1 MLALLPLTPLTSL
14 RSLSPPLQELSARP
28 CRGPSHR
35 QPVVVH
41 TRASLCRTTKQQP
54 KRDVS
59 VAARVVAENPT
70 APEVKAGQQARFCIL
85 QTVVCESQHLRKSG
99 VLQVKWFAVVA
110 NAEFMLHDVQNEA
123 FAEQLRERRRL
134 LLERDQQVNFF
145 IVSEPAWLDEKF
157 PTKAKQVRRP
167 CVALISTDEQWIL

>member
-1 MLALLPLTPLTSL
+1 MA
-14 RSLSPPLQELSARP
+14 
-28 CRGPSHR
+28 
-35 QPVVVH
+35 
-41 TRASLCRTTKQQP
+41 
-54 KRDVS
+54 
-59 VAARVVAENPT
+59 
-70 APEVKAGQQARFCIL
+70 
-85 QTVVCESQHLRKSG
+85 
-99 VLQVKWFAVVA
+99 LQVKWFAVVA

-157 PTKAKQVRRP
+157 PSKAKQVGRP